1 MSSLLLIIQPVL
13 TFTVPYFRGRGNKE
27 QCFFLQLLLPIAY
40 CLFSTVVPTAAVCAA
55 SCEVAYLSIVSV
67 MAKLTPIK
75 ARKPSV
81 NRRNEPV
88 IDGTLWQIAG
98 NPAEVPRP
106 KSAFLRLF
114 QYPPLLLLA

>member
-1 MSSLLLIIQPVL
+1 MHSTDKNTGVKCMSSLLLIIQPVL

-81 NRRNEPV
+81 NRRNEPRSEERRV
-88 IDGTLWQIAG
+88 GKECRSRWS
-98 NPAEVPRP
+98 P
-106 KSAFLRLF
+106 
-114 QYPPLLLLA
+114 